1 MEFWTHSK
9 FSGENMIRIKSA
21 TELANIIDY
30 TNLSNVATKSDIKHL
45 CEQAKHYNFYSVV
58 VAPYYIKHA
67 QSFLDSSSTKL
78 CTVIGFPLGFV
89 SPKAKKKEAK
99 IATKMGVDELDMVI
113 NISALKSEDYE
124 TITKEI
130 EKVRSIAKDK
140 ILKVII
146 EAELLKKEEIINVC
160 KIANDMEADFIKTST
175 GLSGLSPKVSNIN
188 LIKKTV
194 STMKVKA
201 SGGIKNY
208 KTAFRLIAAG
218 SDRIGTSSGDLII
231 EEYKNM
237 YEKHLID

>member
-1 MEFWTHSK
+1 
-9 FSGENMIRIKSA
+9 MIKIKSA
-21 TELANIIDY
+21 SELANIIDH
-30 TNLSNVATKSDIKHL
+30 TNLRNIATKSDIEHL

-58 VAPYYIKHA
+58 VAPYYIKYA
-67 QSFLDSSSTKL
+67 QNFLNSSSTKL

-89 SPKAKKKEAK
+89 TPKVKKKEAK

-113 NISALKSEDYE
+113 NISALKSGDWE

-146 EAELLKKEEIINVC
+146 EAELLKKEEIINAC
-160 KIANDMEADFIKTST
+160 KIANDTEADFIKTST

-194 STMKVKA
+194 PNMKIKA

-218 SDRIGTSSGDLII
+218 IDRIGTSSGDLII
-231 EEYKNM
+231 EQYNKI
-237 YEKHLID
+237 YENI